1 MKTLNLPILS
11 LLAALVL
18 LSVPGCFDNAS
29 GPGNNPAGNGNTEA
43 DQQTAQDSQKSP
55 FKESEEVC
63 NPGEYIEEAELPA
76 MYDEVAGKAI
86 LVNGQTITPA
96 GQSVVLQEF
105 PWGLAI
111 SPDGRHAYVTTAK
124 HSQYLQVVDLG
135 TNTVI
140 QTISELRYSH
150 GVAVSPDASKVYAC
164 GASDEK
170 LYFYDRNAETGLL
183 TLNAEKPFVQLPNYA
198 GGMAFTPDGSMALVT
213 HGMASKLSFVDLENG
228 ELIDSIKVG
237 YYPYDVV
244 VDAEGAYAY
253 VSNWGG
259 DSVSVIDIANRSELK
274 RVAVGKN
281 PEGMALA
288 NDEADLIVTNS
299 DTDDLTIIDT
309 ATQEATDT
317 IPIDPDMYDLKA
329 WTPNAVAVHPTA
341 KVAYVASADHNAVEV
356 VDTENWEVLGSI
368 PTAKYPTRVIV
379 SADGEKMYVLNSKGW
394 SIFKGNVYN
403 SVAGTLQILDVPDN
417 VTELADLTALVE
429 SNIKRPLGFYPDS
442 DCEDR
447 VPLPTREGQ
456 KSVIEHVILVIK
468 ENKTYDEVL
477 GDLVPNSEWHDPELC
492 LFGEAVQHPTLGPLS
507 ITPNAHKLSR
517 QFVDFVNYYADAEK
531 SVQGHMWCTKA
542 DSNDFLEKVMF
553 DGTPM
558 PGVDPNQKG
567 EGPSIFEHI
576 VNNGLTFRNYGEVVN
591 FFVGELKEWAGMID
605 TKYPFWSMAVKDTD
619 KAGEIIREWELAE
632 HNNILFPP
640 FVFIILPND
649 HTYGHEAGT
658 QTPASMVA
666 DNDEGL
672 GMLVDWLSHSQYW
685 EKSILIA
692 IEDDPQSAVGDHIDA
707 HRSLMYVASPW
718 VKRGYTSKVHY
729 SIPSVYRTIELIL
742 GLPPMNKNT
751 ALATP
756 MYDIFQSEPDLTPYD
771 RELRQWPEEF
781 NPEKK
786 AGEKVRDKIEKYD
799 GHAGLGEEIWRA
811 MRGDQP
817 RPPQAKRI
825 DE

>member
-1 MKTLNLPILS
+1 MKITNLPLS
-11 LLAALVL
+11 ALLLAFICIIA
-18 LSVPGCFDNAS
+18 PACFENNSAPDTAVS
-29 GPGNNPAGNGNTEA
+29 GDESADAG
-43 DQQTAQDSQKSP
+43 QQAQDVQKP
-55 FKESEEVC
+55 PLKEGEEVC
-63 NPGEYIEEAELPA
+63 DPGEHIADAELPA
-76 MYDEVAGKAI
+76 MYDEIEGKAI

-105 PWGLAI
+105 PWGLAV
-111 SPDGRHAYVTTAK
+111 SPDGKHAYVTTAK
-124 HSQYLQVVDLG
+124 GSQYLQVVDL
-135 TNTVI
+135 TANTVI
-140 QTISELRYSH
+140 QTISDLRYGH
-150 GVAVSPDASKVYAC
+150 GIAVSSDGTKVYAA

-170 LYFYDRNAETGLL
+170 LHFYDRNAETGLL
-183 TLNAEKPFVQLPNYA
+183 TLNAEQGFVQLPNYA
-198 GGMAFTPDGSMALVT
+198 GGLAISPDGSMALVT
-213 HGMASKLSFVDLENG
+213 HGMASKLSFVNLETG

-237 YYPYDVV
+237 YYPYDVII
-244 VDAEGAYAY
+244 DGEGAYAY

-259 DSVSVIDIANRSELK
+259 DSVSVVDIANLTELK
-274 RVAVGKN
+274 RIKVGKN

-288 NDEADLIVTNS
+288 NGGADLIVTNS

-309 ATQEATDT
+309 ATQEAISTLPLT
-317 IPIDPDMYDLKA
+317 EEMEGLVG

-341 KVAYVASADHNAVEV
+341 ALAYVASTDRNAIEV
-356 VDTENWEVLGSI
+356 VDTENWEIIGAI
-368 PTAKYPTRVIV
+368 PTAKYPTRVTL

-394 SIFKGNVYN
+394 SIYQGEVG
-403 SVAGTLQILDVPDN
+403 SCVSGSLQILDVPAN
-417 VTELADLTALVE
+417 ETELADLTTLVE
-429 SNIKRPLGFYPDS
+429 NNVKRPLGFYPDS

-456 KSVIEHVILVIK
+456 KSVIEHVILIIK

-477 GDLVPNSEWHDPELC
+477 GDLVPDSEWHDPELC
-492 LFGEAVQHPTLGPLS
+492 LFGEAVEHPTLGPLS

-517 QFVDFVNYYADAEK
+517 QFIDFVNYYADAEK
-531 SVQGHMWCTKA
+531 SVQGHMWVTKA
-542 DSNDFLEKVMF
+542 DCNDFLEKVMF

-605 TKYPFWSMAVKDTD
+605 TKYPFWSMAVRDTN
-619 KAGEIIREWELAE
+619 KAKEIIREWELAE
-632 HNNILFPP
+632 YNEILFPP

-658 QTPASMVA
+658 PTPASMVA

-672 GMLVDWLSHSQYW
+672 GMLVDWVSHSEYW
-685 EKSILIA
+685 EKTLMII

-718 VKRGYTSKVHY
+718 VKRAYTSKVHY

-756 MYDIFQSEPDLTPYD
+756 MYDIFQSEPNLDPYD
-771 RELRQWPEEF
+771 TEARQWPEEF

-786 AGEKVRDKIEKYD
+786 DGEESREKIKGYD
-799 GHAGLGEEIWRA
+799 GHAGLGDEIWKS
-811 MRGDQP
+811 MKGDQP